1 MRIGKVFAV
10 KIKSAPTEFPLNFE
24 LSPEYAADD
33 LNGMSVFAQ
42 LHH

>member
-10 KIKSAPTEFPLNFE
+10 KMNSAPTEFPLNFE
-24 LSPEYAADD
+24 LSPDDD
-33 LNGMSVFAQ
+33 LNGMSMFAQ